1 MPIVR
6 WSLFFRAWP
15 SEDKN
20 PEKHGTLTQ
29 QAIDYTGQTSIHG
42 IFYLGEDGRSIFER

>member
-1 MPIVR
+1 MIIR
-6 WSLFFRAWP
+6 QSFSFSAWP
-15 SEDKN
+15 TDDHH